1 MSGST
6 GTVLASEPFMG
17 ISCSASATSG
27 PSPKMRAAAVASKVS
42 PLAFLAARIWAVA
55 SVRVIMAHSSSACIW
70 VSQKHHYATDLL
82 YIQPVRERLIIPLYS
97 ISLPGFASRH
107 AAEWFHRSTENLCFK
122 ANCFLFRELAELSI
136 LNRRFISTNSGEGY
150 PRFSLPAGV
159 E

>member
-27 PSPKMRAAAVASKVS
+27 PSPKMRAAAVASSADMVAWPIRAAVTQTLCRPTAAAMASKVS

-82 YIQPVRERLIIPLYS
+82 YIQPVRERLIIPLYES
-97 ISLPGFASRH
+97 IPLIPFLCYTVLSRY
-107 AAEWFHRSTENLCFK
+107 
-122 ANCFLFRELAELSI
+122 
-136 LNRRFISTNSGEGY
+136 RRAVWQDALKG
-150 PRFSLPAGV
+150 
-159 E
+159 